1 MYAMEL
7 SGVHVGMRV
16 IVTYTDRKREI
27 TTDPFEIY
35 SITHNNGGSVRI
47 TKTSTT
53 QYGVRNTLS
62 INGDA
67 EVIFVMGE
75 GK

>member
-16 IVTYTDRKREI
+16 IVTYTDRKIEI

-35 SITHNNGGSVRI
+35 SIVHNNSGSVRI
-47 TKTSTT
+47 TKTSSSI
-53 QYGVRNTLS
+53 YGARDTLS
-62 INGDA
+62 VNGDA